1 MAGRRDSVAKY
12 RGLRMTWDEC
22 DRWQHGEAFARPFAD
37 MLERIDE
44 RDQLRLLLD
53 VNNLVLSKLP
63 YGEFLGALSA
73 AIQPVVRH
81 EHLNV
86 AVYDRGAGELRVPA
100 TYAAGRGIT
109 RVNARLP
116 LDRSPEGVTLQ
127 RGLASVFHPED
138 LELLGALSPASDAS
152 MFCLPLLTGRG
163 LLGVLNITTAS
174 DVLTDRAM
182 ELLVQASTPIAAAT
196 ENALA
201 EDASVNNGDRPGDH
215 DHPIDSEIRLER
227 EFGQIVGK
235 SEALRRVMRAVK
247 TVAPTDATVM
257 LLGETGT
264 GKELFARAIHRMSS
278 RSARTFVRLSGA
290 ALPSGLLES
299 ELFGYEK
306 GAFTGATSSRIGRVE
321 LAHRGTLFLDEV
333 GDIPLDVQP
342 KLLRVLQEREF
353 ERLGSTQTRYADVRI
368 ISATNRELDRM
379 VDEELFRSDLYYRLS
394 VFPIQIPALRDR
406 AEDIPLLAHY
416 FTDRFARRL
425 RRPVPRI
432 PHDVLEAFRQWRW
445 PGNVRELEN
454 VIERAV
460 ILSPGAELQVPLRDF
475 LPKERKGTRKTPTLH
490 DIERENILRALRASR
505 GVVGGPTGAASR
517 LGLKRTTLQSLM
529 RRLGIQKPEY

>member
-1 MAGRRDSVAKY
+1 
-12 RGLRMTWDEC
+12 
-22 DRWQHGEAFARPFAD
+22 
-37 MLERIDE
+37 MLERSERIDE
-44 RDQLRLLLD
+44 REQLRLLLD
-53 VNNLVLSKLP
+53 INNLVLSKLP
-63 YGEFLGALSA
+63 FGEFLAALSA

-81 EHLNV
+81 DYLNI
-86 AVYDRGAGELRVPA
+86 ALYDRRAGELRVPM
-100 TYAAGRGIT
+100 TFGKGRGVST
-109 RVNARLP
+109 VNLLLP

-127 RGLASVFHPED
+127 RGVASVFHPDD
-138 LELLGALSPASDAS
+138 LELLGANSQNASGLVS
-152 MFCLPLLTGRG
+152 MCCVPLLTGRG
-163 LLGVLNITTAS
+163 LLGVLNIISAPDELS
-174 DVLTDRAM
+174 ARAV

-201 EDASVNNGDRPGDH
+201 EEEWSH
-215 DHPIDSEIRLER
+215 DSSGTSAAEHQLSTEIRLER
-227 EFGQIVGK
+227 EFGEIIGR
-235 SEALRRVMRAVK
+235 SEALKQVMRAVK

-368 ISATNRELDRM
+368 ISATNRDLDRM
-379 VDEELFRSDLYYRLS
+379 VDEELFRSDLFYRLS
-394 VFPIQIPALRDR
+394 VFPIHIPALRER
-406 AEDIPLLAHY
+406 AQDIPLLAQY
-416 FTDRFARRL
+416 FADRFARRL

-432 PHDVLEAFRQWRW
+432 SQEVLDAFGQWRW

-475 LPKERKGTRKTPTLH
+475 LPRERRAARKAPTLH
-490 DIERENILRALRASR
+490 DIERENVLRALRASR
-505 GVVGGPTGAASR
+505 GVVGGPSGAAAR

-529 RRLGIQKPEY
+529 RRLGIQRPEY

>member
-1 MAGRRDSVAKY
+1 MA
-12 RGLRMTWDEC
+12 
-22 DRWQHGEAFARPFAD
+22 
-37 MLERIDE
+37 ERAYE
-44 RDQLRLLLD
+44 SDQLRLLLD
-53 VNNLVLSKLP
+53 VNNLTLAKLP
-63 YGEFLGALSA
+63 YGEFLAALSA
-73 AIQPVVRH
+73 AIQPVARH
-81 EHLNV
+81 DHLSV
-86 AVYDRGAGELRVPA
+86 AVYDRQAGELRVPMS
-100 TYAAGRGIT
+100 YVVGRGAT
-109 RVNARLP
+109 KLNALLP

-127 RGLASVFHPED
+127 RGLTSVFQPED
-138 LELLGALSPASDAS
+138 LELMGGGSQTVAVDAAS
-152 MFCLPLLTGRG
+152 MCCIPLVTGRG
-163 LLGVLNITTAS
+163 LLGVLNIIGRPEALS
-174 DVLTDRAM
+174 ERAV
-182 ELLVQASTPIAAAT
+182 ELLRQASTPIATAT

-201 EDASVNNGDRPGDH
+201 EEASVDGEEHRTAEAPPLN
-215 DHPIDSEIRLER
+215 SEIRLER
-227 EFGQIVGK
+227 EFGQIVGRSDSLK
-235 SEALRRVMRAVK
+235 QVMRAVK

-264 GKELFARAIHRMSS
+264 GKELFARAIHKMSS

-353 ERLGSTQTRYADVRI
+353 ERLGSTQTRHTDVRI
-368 ISATNRELDRM
+368 ISATNRDLDRM
-379 VDEELFRSDLYYRLS
+379 VDDELFRSDLYYRLS
-394 VFPIQIPALRDR
+394 VFPIHIPALRER
-406 AEDIPLLAHY
+406 AQDIPLLARY
-416 FTDRFARRL
+416 FADRFARRL

-432 PHDVLEAFRQWRW
+432 PQEVLDVFVQWHW

-460 ILSPGAELQVPLRDF
+460 ILSPGADLQVPLRDF
-475 LPKERKGTRKTPTLH
+475 LPKERRSSRKSPTLH
-490 DIERENILRALRASR
+490 DIERENVLRALRASR
-505 GVVGGPTGAASR
+505 GVVGGPTGAAAR

-529 RRLGIQKPEY
+529 RRLGIQRPEY